1 MALHSEAIRIQD
13 LKSNSDFTPQ
23 GRILYNRRVTGRG
36 NACGRFVC
44 IFPDLNGGVMARR
57 KASNGATLGS
67 EKTPWQAAS
76 ELLEVPLWYL
86 KFWGMRGNNE

>member
-13 LKSNSDFTPQ
+13 LKSNSDFTPR
-23 GRILYNRRVTGRG
+23 GRILYNRRVNRRENTRG
-36 NACGRFVC
+36 AFVF
-44 IFPDLNGGVMARR
+44 IPRHRGGVMARR

>member
-1 MALHSEAIRIQD
+1 M
-13 LKSNSDFTPQ
+13 P
-23 GRILYNRRVTGRG
+23 V
-36 NACGRFVC
+36 GRFVC

-57 KASNGATLGS
+57 KASNGATIGF
-67 EKTPWQAAS
+67 EQTPWQAAS